1 MAMQNWS
8 AALFSG
14 QQQTNLGLATLN
26 FDFSLVKLEAPKE
39 FGPIGK
45 QLTHFRRQAAESGT
59 PHVTAQKLKALFQ
72 HALPATPHLIKAYGT
87 RCSEIASAKTDKPD
101 TLKSYGIF
109 AEHAGVDATSI
120 WAAATSGAEAVA
132 VHLLACMLARFWSG
146 PEATAIWEELVE
158 RRKAELSTVQS
169 TDQNYLSSCMAAQI
183 SLSRE
188 QLREWD
194 GSARSW
200 LQTADDAMKT
210 QHKQFMLMLENIKLP
225 VSSKTALL
233 ESVLQA
239 WASAMTAVDLLI
251 QGVPQSIQDG
261 SILLG
266 LSSWH
271 IYPDML
277 VLGTAPTHVDQN
289 DPLVSEGGLLTIGL
303 QMDKDQGGVFW
314 SLPLNYL
321 RYYGGPVLAERCLGA
336 LGNHITPLQLYQISV
351 GCLSGS
357 WGFKVDELAV
367 LMAQLWECV
376 APSAW
381 KFASPGTAHWLK
393 ALSESLEPLL
403 SGNAQEQRSCRQ
415 LVQFGQ
421 RRCPKFLTLEG
432 PDFEIPRLFG
442 LMELP
447 TFFSLLSD
455 SDKRV
460 EALREYASTLL
471 VPDHSALVIR
481 YRHYDGKHWGYEYAT
496 AIPIVRQTCKHSY
509 DDTLSPAAGH
519 ARWVTTLYSSGGD
532 EYKLDLARSLHF
544 ENLGEDTFAVEE
556 ETINCWTTTFHWRG
570 APQTFTSSDPMSFSN
585 VDINSWVDT
594 EQRCQRKMDFEFV
607 AGNAE
612 TCGLFVSATP
622 ENRKLLCSSNR
633 SRQELQ
639 TSAFQKAINSGYAD
653 PVRILDHL
661 QAFLESEVHSSL
673 LKSLRALATI
683 TNIYKMLP
691 NATVSLEVTSQ
702 PLHEA
707 PWAQEAEIRAEKGTV
722 TQKPARRPFS
732 ALRMDWASTFSC
744 IVFLESGL
752 LKIPPS
758 CFDNVLAL
766 SVRNSIYIA
775 APLLCD
781 PSENPASF
789 EIRRISGNVGK
800 PGIAMLVPPHN
811 LRIRDLQYDDWQLV
825 THAPFD
831 GQPSD
836 SFHQTSLHLSFTG
849 CTFPINTQSYGNRD
863 IEIYFLESV
872 VSVHDRG
879 EWVADLDILS
889 NLQGSNILRQSISC
903 SHEPSSES
911 PIIQDSD
918 FTMVDTWSEMIDRP
932 PNAAIIRSSGNWIGR
947 LATTALSIQMGCD
960 TIVGSE
966 KFCWRC
972 AKDTWLRHKGEMN
985 EETGEANWV
994 VRRKS
999 DGDNKASSSN
1009 EDSAYV
1015 GSMNEAFNLKKQREA
1030 EEKERG
1036 ILEDM
1041 RNAFIIC

>member
-1 MAMQNWS
+1 M
-8 AALFSG
+8 
-14 QQQTNLGLATLN
+14 
-26 FDFSLVKLEAPKE
+26 
-39 FGPIGK
+39 
-45 QLTHFRRQAAESGT
+45 
-59 PHVTAQKLKALFQ
+59 
-72 HALPATPHLIKAYGT
+72 
-87 RCSEIASAKTDKPD
+87 
-101 TLKSYGIF
+101 
-109 AEHAGVDATSI
+109 
-120 WAAATSGAEAVA
+120 
-132 VHLLACMLARFWSG
+132 
-146 PEATAIWEELVE
+146 
-158 RRKAELSTVQS
+158 
-169 TDQNYLSSCMAAQI
+169 
-183 SLSRE
+183 
-188 QLREWD
+188 
-194 GSARSW
+194 
-200 LQTADDAMKT
+200 
-210 QHKQFMLMLENIKLP
+210 
-225 VSSKTALL
+225 
-233 ESVLQA
+233 
-239 WASAMTAVDLLI
+239 
-251 QGVPQSIQDG
+251 
-261 SILLG
+261 
-266 LSSWH
+266 
-271 IYPDML
+271 
-277 VLGTAPTHVDQN
+277 
-289 DPLVSEGGLLTIGL
+289 
-303 QMDKDQGGVFW
+303 
-314 SLPLNYL
+314 NYL
-321 RYYGGPVLAERCLGA
+321 RYYGGPILAERCLGA

-351 GCLSGS
+351 GCLSES
-357 WGFKVDELAV
+357 WGFKIDELAV
-367 LMAQLWECV
+367 LLAQLWDCV

-381 KFASPGTAHWLK
+381 KFVSPGTAHWLK

-403 SGNAQEQRSCRQ
+403 SGNAQEQRSCKQ

-447 TFFSLLSD
+447 TFFSLLPD

-460 EALREYASTLL
+460 EALREYASTLQ

-496 AIPIVRQTCKHSY
+496 AIPIVRKTCKHSY

-519 ARWVTTLYSSGGD
+519 ARWVTTLYSSGED
-532 EYKLDLARSLHF
+532 EYKLDSARSLHF

-556 ETINCWTTTFHWRG
+556 ETINCWNKAFHWRG
-570 APQTFTSSDPMSFSN
+570 APQIFTSSDPMSFSN
-585 VDINSWVDT
+585 IDINSWVDT
-594 EQRCQRKMDFEFV
+594 EQRCQRKMDFEFL

-612 TCGLFVSATP
+612 TCALFASATP
-622 ENRKLLCSSNR
+622 ENHKQLRSSTR

-639 TSAFQKAINSGYAD
+639 ISAFQKAINSGYAD
-653 PVRILDHL
+653 PVSILDHL
-661 QAFLESEVHSSL
+661 QAFLENEMHSSL

-707 PWAQEAEIRAEKGTV
+707 PWAQEAEIQAEKGTV
-722 TQKPARRPFS
+722 TQKTAHRSFS

-758 CFDNVLAL
+758 CFNNVVAL

-800 PGIAMLVPPHN
+800 PGIAMLVPPHD
-811 LRIRDLQYDDWQLV
+811 LRIRDLQYEDWQLV

-831 GQPSD
+831 GQRSD

-879 EWVADLDILS
+879 KWVADLDILS
-889 NLQGSNILRQSISC
+889 NLQSSNILRQSISC
-903 SHEPSSES
+903 SHEPSSEG

-918 FTMVDTWSEMIDRP
+918 FTMVDTWSEILDRP
-932 PNAAIIRSSGNWIGR
+932 RNAAIIRSSGNWIGR

-972 AKDTWLRHKGEMN
+972 AKDTWVRHKGGIN
-985 EETGEANWV
+985 EETGEDNWV
-994 VRRKS
+994 ERWRS
-999 DGDNKASSSN
+999 DGDTKASSSN
-1009 EDSAYV
+1009 EDEAYI
-1015 GSMNEAFNLKKQREA
+1015 GSMNKAFDLKKQREA
-1030 EEKERG
+1030 EEKEKD
-1036 ILEDM
+1036 ILHDM